1 MDAGATLDYKFDI
14 RLFGILI
21 AKLLSY
27 GEESES
33 FLSTSVDIDFH
44 VIDEYLEKACLA
56 SASSSYAIS
65 STTHPVATCYR
76 TLIHLC
82 ITPPPSSL
90 LGFDIITVLLNN
102 MLAQLLNP
110 QQGNATR
117 GGEKPHKGANNNNNV
132 PHESSNI
139 GLDQQLK
146 DITRSII
153 RSIVLNQKK
162 SQSSLTIASL

>member
-33 FLSTSVDIDFH
+33 FLSNSVDIDFH
-44 VIDEYLEKACLA
+44 VIDDYLEKACLA
-56 SASSSYAIS
+56 SSSSSHPIS
-65 STTHPVATCYR
+65 STHPVATCYR

-102 MLAQLLNP
+102 MLAHLINP
-110 QQGNATR
+110 QQGNGTR
-117 GGEKPHKGANNNNNV
+117 GGEKHDKGAQNNNNV
-132 PHESSNI
+132 PHEISNI

-146 DITRSII
+146 EITRTII
-153 RSIVLNQKK
+153 RSNHTQ
-162 SQSSLTIASL
+162 